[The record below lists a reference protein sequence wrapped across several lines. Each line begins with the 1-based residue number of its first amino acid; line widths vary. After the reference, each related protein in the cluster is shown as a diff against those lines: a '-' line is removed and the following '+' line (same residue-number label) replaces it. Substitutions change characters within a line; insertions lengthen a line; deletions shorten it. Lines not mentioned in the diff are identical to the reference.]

1 MLFDPKTR
9 QAQVDQAL
17 SEAKKVLAEYEHHD
31 ANVRPQ
37 VNLIKE
43 YGQEPEKFTDWWRFL
58 LGMRVIES
66 LRPF

>member
-37 VNLIKE
+37 VNLIQE
-43 YGQEPEKFTDWWRFL
+43 YGQEPDKFTD
-58 LGMRVIES
+58 
-66 LRPF
+66 